1 MEQPHPRIIRTKAY
15 HDITVWIHEYGIA
28 SHGGSGKHF
37 RIGRVVESCVV
48 FASVDDLEGVA
59 VKVEGVF
66 PWVVVVEDDFDD
78 FVVGKN
84 ELVSVRAV
92 D

>member
-1 MEQPHPRIIRTKAY
+1 M
-15 HDITVWIHEYGIA
+15 
-28 SHGGSGKHF
+28 
-37 RIGRVVESCVV
+37 
-48 FASVDDLEGVA
+48 DDLEGVA

-84 ELVSVRAV
+84 ELISVRAV